1 MAVFAMTIV
10 WSIVMIASRTLSEI
24 VCRRYSESATCCC
37 IANRMIWIS
46 AHRRVPSSLS
56 IFCAVLGMM
65 ASGIWA
71 ANSARSARCAGVG
84 RDANDRRGG
93 HGVGQVTGTSQGLVM
108 FVRGH
113 LHDLHAQ
120 GRPEGARPFQTVK
133 RGERRGCDHADAA
146 VAQVGPSV
154 GHPFLLGPGDRVPA
168 HERCSAPFVGLDFGH
183 DPPLGAARVGHE
195 QSWSTVTRSRD
206 RVAAHSRDGGADYH
220 DVRFGDGPVQAL
232 GPFVDRPDAEGLVD
246 CGRIATD
253 ADHAAGQMTSAR
265 GQSD

>member
-1 MAVFAMTIV
+1 MALDPETREQLISSVARFVRERLVPIEDQV
-10 WSIVMIASRTLSEI
+10 SREDRIPDEIIAEMRELGLFG
-24 VCRRYSESATCCC
+24 
-37 IANRMIWIS
+37 
-46 AHRRVPSSLS
+46 LS
-56 IFCAVLGMM
+56 IPVEYGGLGLTMEEEALVLFELCQTSP
-65 ASGIWA
+65 AF
-71 ANSARSARCAGVG
+71 RSAI
-84 RDANDRRGG
+84 
-93 HGVGQVTGTSQGLVM
+93 GTNIGIGSQGLVM